1 MEYAGL
7 RATVMGLGHF
17 GGGLAA
23 AKWLARAGAL
33 VTVTDLASED
43 RLRESLAALK
53 REPIRRCVLGRHRE
67 EDFREADLVVGNP
80 AVRPGSPWLEIA
92 RRAGARLTSEMQL
105 FLETCRAR
113 VVGVTGT
120 NGKTTTTFLIHHLM
134 VCAWHRAGMLGTV
147 LYDDGIACRPADRT
161 TPQSHDVHRM
171 LAAMRDNGCRGAV
184 MEVSSHGL
192 AQERVADLRFDAAIF
207 TNLTQDH
214 LDYHGTMEEYYKA
227 KERLASIL
235 AAQRAAGGKDALLA
249 VNTDDVHGQRMVR
262 DFTGRVRLTTFGF
275 GARCDFRALRME
287 TGVRGTTFAL
297 AAKGREFLVK
307 LPLIGR
313 FNVYNTMGALAAA
326 DALEFNF
333 REAIQNV
340 ANAPQVPGRLERVIE
355 HGPYRVFVDYAHTP
369 DALAS
374 VLATLRELKPARI
387 ITVFGCGGD
396 RDREKRPMMGRIA
409 SQMSDVCVV
418 TSDNPRSEEP
428 AAILREIEAGISAR
442 NYRVVEDR
450 REAIG
455 MAIHLAGD
463 GDVVLVAGKGHEDY
477 QEAKGVKSPFDDRV
491 EVRRADRERREGGG
505 A

>member
-1 MEYAGL
+1 MRLSQIFHQLDEVVEQRGPLDADVTDVVCDSRQVVPGCVFVAL
-7 RATVMGLGHF
+7 PGEHADGRQFV
-17 GGGLAA
+17 AA
-23 AKWLARAGAL
+23 AVAAGAVAVVAEDRVDAGDADVAVIQVRKAARALAR
-33 VTVTDLASED
+33 LADVLYD
-43 RLRESLAALK
+43 RPCDTLK
-53 REPIRRCVLGRHRE
+53 L
-67 EDFREADLVVGNP
+67 
-80 AVRPGSPWLEIA
+80 
-92 RRAGARLTSEMQL
+92 
-105 FLETCRAR
+105 
-113 VVGVTGT
+113 VGVTGT